1 MTPLILGIVFFVM
14 ISPIAMARRLMG
26 KDSMQRA
33 FDPNRD
39 SYRVQSTRSPAEKLE
54 RPF

>member
-1 MTPLILGIVFFVM
+1 M
-14 ISPIAMARRLMG
+14 ISPMAMVRRLMG

-33 FDPNRD
+33 FDPNQD
-39 SYRVQSTRSPAEKLE
+39 SCRVQNTRSPKEKLE